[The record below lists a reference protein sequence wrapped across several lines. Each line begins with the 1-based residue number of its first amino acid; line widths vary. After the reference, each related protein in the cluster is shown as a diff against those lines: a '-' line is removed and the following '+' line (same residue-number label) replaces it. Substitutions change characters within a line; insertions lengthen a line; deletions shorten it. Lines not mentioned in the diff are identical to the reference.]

1 MTKKKK
7 TTAKTA
13 KKTKAA
19 KTVKAAKKPAAKP
32 KPKPKSKTKPKAKAN
47 TKRSAVKKSEPKAA
61 VKSKAPVKTKA
72 AAKSKGSVAGKASG
86 KPTSAD
92 PKTSKTGKQKKQ
104 SQSVKATI
112 AEEKVKKSAPPAP
125 ALTAA
130 QRQKR
135 VAKIHAVLKSH
146 YTPRLPDTSRPLLE
160 QVLFACCL
168 ENAHY
173 EDAEKALTRLLENSF
188 DLNEVRVTT
197 VAELAELLVGLP
209 DPSRTAL
216 SLRRVLQS
224 VFEST
229 FNFELDHV
237 KKQSVSQGVKT
248 LEGLQALTPFT
259 LVFINSTAL
268 GGHGVPLDQGSL
280 AALYLSGIISL
291 DEHQQAAAPG
301 LDRLVTK
308 KIGREF
314 SSLLHQFGADLFA
327 SLHGTKVK
335 KILADISS
343 DVKDRMPKRGEALP
357 TPELPPVTQRDDA
370 GVAEKHRPA
379 GPQAAARPAGKTPQP
394 PPGAGPKR
402 DVDGTP
408 IGPRSGPKPFV
419 VKPNLARSI
428 TIKPELA
435 AKRAAAEEAAA
446 KKAKA
451 VAKPSGAAKTPKSST
466 TKAKKSSAS
475 SGSGHTRKLAKKK
488 PR

>member
-1 MTKKKK
+1 MTKKK
-7 TTAKTA
+7 TTAAKTG
-13 KKTKAA
+13 KPSKTTKAA
-19 KTVKAAKKPAAKP
+19 KAAKKPVAKAAPKEAKSAAKTAAKP
-32 KPKPKSKTKPKAKAN
+32 KAKPAAKAKQAAGAKAKPKPAAKKKASAKPTAAAPKA
-47 TKRSAVKKSEPKAA
+47 
-61 VKSKAPVKTKA
+61 SKPV
-72 AAKSKGSVAGKASG
+72 
-86 KPTSAD
+86 
-92 PKTSKTGKQKKQ
+92 KQKKQ
-104 SQSVKATI
+104 
-112 AEEKVKKSAPPAP
+112 AESAKPAAAEKTVEKVAP
-125 ALTAA
+125 AAPVLTAA
-130 QRQKR
+130 QRQKL
-135 VAKIHAVLKSH
+135 VAKIHKVLKSH

-173 EDAEKALTRLLENSF
+173 EDAEKALTGLLENSF

-197 VAELAELLVGLP
+197 VAELAELLTGLP
-209 DPSRTAL
+209 DPSRAAL

-224 VFEST
+224 VFEAT
-229 FNFELDHV
+229 YNFTLDHV

-248 LEGLQALTPFT
+248 LESLQALTPFT
-259 LVFINSTAL
+259 LVYINSTAL

-280 AALYLSGIISL
+280 AALYLVGLISL
-291 DEHQQAAAPG
+291 EEHQQAAAPG

-335 KILADISS
+335 AILAEISS
-343 DVKDRMPKRGEALP
+343 DVKDRMPKRGEPLP
-357 TPELPPVTQRDDA
+357 VPELPPVAQRDDA

-394 PPGAGPKR
+394 PPGSGPKR
-402 DVDGTP
+402 DADGTP

-419 VKPNLARSI
+419 VKPNMARSI

-446 KKAKA
+446 KKANA
-451 VAKPSGAAKTPKSST
+451 AAKPKGAAKTPKASAA
-466 TKAKKSSAS
+466 KPKKSS
-475 SGSGHTRKLAKKK
+475 SGSGDGPTRKLAKKK